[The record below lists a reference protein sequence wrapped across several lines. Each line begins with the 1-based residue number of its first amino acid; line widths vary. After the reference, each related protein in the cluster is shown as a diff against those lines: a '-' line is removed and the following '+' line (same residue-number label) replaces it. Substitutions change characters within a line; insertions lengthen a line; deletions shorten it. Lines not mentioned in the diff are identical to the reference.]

1 MSMSNFSFSIDK
13 VFRWPISIVIEIPES
28 EVIIQNDWIGYI
40 CCGDCLFYITLNF
53 LESEFRSMDSDDNES
68 LVSIFAIPGS
78 EIWESALTVDTRVCP
93 KIDDDNFSLQA
104 RHREWIRVDPVRE

>member
-13 VFRWPISIVIEIPES
+13 VFRWPISIVIEIPKC

-53 LESEFRSMDSDDNES
+53 LESEFRSMDSDDHES
-68 LVSIFAIPGS
+68 LVSIFAIPSS
-78 EIWESALTVDTRVCP
+78 EIWESALTVD
-93 KIDDDNFSLQA
+93 A
-104 RHREWIRVDPVRE
+104 